1 MNRSLR
7 ILMLA
12 AMTAAMAGAIAE
24 PSFADGKKG
33 KHPYIAKPV
42 PRLRIPPP
50 APPAPLPP
58 PVLVPPPPKIETGLV
73 LPPDFGSGGV
83 GLGIDGGFVGGGRSV
98 VYAGAGA
105 GAAAVSFAYASASA
119 TSFAHSRGGSMSH
132 GCGCGHH

>member
-7 ILMLA
+7 LLTLA
-12 AMTAAMAGAIAE
+12 ALAAVMAGAVAE

-33 KHPYIAKPV
+33 KHPYVAKPV
-42 PRLRIPPP
+42 PKLRIPPQTELK
-50 APPAPLPP
+50 PLPP
-58 PVLVPPPPKIETGLV
+58 PEVIAPPPPIFTGLV

-83 GLGIDGGFVGGGRSV
+83 GIGIDGGFVGGGRSV

-119 TSFAHSRGGSMSH
+119 TSFAHARGGSMSH